1 MPRQCRMQLVV
12 IGTSRRLCRTD
23 GTPVSDVCCWHL
35 ADIGAD
41 AEHVRSWG

>member
-1 MPRQCRMQLVV
+1 MPRQCRMQLVGPRV
-12 IGTSRRLCRTD
+12 DCVARN

-35 ADIGAD
+35 ADIGSD